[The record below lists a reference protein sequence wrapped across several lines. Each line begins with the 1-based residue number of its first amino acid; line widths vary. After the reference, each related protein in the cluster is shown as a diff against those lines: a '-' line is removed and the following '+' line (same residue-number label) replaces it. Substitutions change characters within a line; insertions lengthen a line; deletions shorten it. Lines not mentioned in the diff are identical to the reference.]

1 MRWTGVA
8 ALFLGCAN
16 VDQDVGGNSA
26 FKDFPLAE
34 YAGTTH
40 LDMHDGSRLAWKLAT
55 KHMLKWP
62 KSDLIR
68 AAPIDL
74 TGFDSLGSPLVYVT
88 ADSGAVDEPVNFM
101 MAKGHVHG
109 KSRKG
114 MELFT
119 DSLRWNKSQNQ
130 ISTEARVKVITEDGD
145 TLTGRGFLS
154 DANLDHWQILSGV
167 KGTFK
172 KPVSRA
178 GVIASPVSDAPA
190 ASDSAGRDAFLE
202 GN

>member
-1 MRWTGVA
+1 MV
-8 ALFLGCAN
+8 
-16 VDQDVGGNSA
+16 
-26 FKDFPLAE
+26 
-34 YAGTTH
+34 
-40 LDMHDGSRLAWKLAT
+40 
-55 KHMLKWP
+55 KWP

-74 TGFDSLGSPLVYVT
+74 TGFDSLGVPMVFVT

-101 MAKGHVHG
+101 MAKGQVHG
-109 KSRKG
+109 KSKKG

-172 KPVSRA
+172 KPVVRA
-178 GVIASPVSDAPA
+178 GVASTPASASPAS
-190 ASDSAGRDAFLE
+190 SDSAGRDEFLE